1 MSPIYR
7 HETKLFLESEFQLKG
22 NKQMENVNSQQ
33 NLAVF
38 LGGTD
43 SENEFI
49 LILHSNGHKKIWT
62 KLSSLGKEPTF
73 KNVEY

>member
-1 MSPIYR
+1 MSPIYG
-7 HETKLFLESEFQLKG
+7 HETKLFLESEFQHIG
-22 NKQMENVNSQQ
+22 NKQTENANSQQ

-49 LILHSNGHKKIWT
+49 LILHSNGHKKNLDKIVIIRKGT
-62 KLSSLGKEPTF
+62 YL
-73 KNVEY
+73 

>member
-1 MSPIYR
+1 MPSIYG
-7 HETKLFLESEFQLKG
+7 HETKLFLESEFQHKG
-22 NKQMENVNSQQ
+22 NKQTENANSQQ

-49 LILHSNGHKKIWT
+49 LILHSNGHKKNLDKIVIIRKGT
-62 KLSSLGKEPTF
+62 YL
-73 KNVEY
+73 